1 MHIKPCKNDSDK
13 NVLYIVQHKNS
24 TDTTQSEK
32 TINKSI
38 QSYFEMASL
47 KWYIYMYVSV
57 VVLALDSTVIQLSL
71 KVWGRCSFTVKVE
84 EAQYDQQPSSWVSD
98 DVNTDTL

>member
-1 MHIKPCKNDSDK
+1 MYFPQLIQYLSLIKSAKVHHQSNEMHIKPCKNDSDK
-13 NVLYIVQHKNS
+13 NVLYIVQQKNS

-38 QSYFEMASL
+38 QSFFEMASL

-71 KVWGRCSFTVKVE
+71 KV
-84 EAQYDQQPSSWVSD
+84 
-98 DVNTDTL
+98 